1 MPPPF
6 AFSFSKGIQPRFPII
21 DTKRILQYYTKCK
34 PENTVKTVGMYKE
47 TREAFV
53 KVYKQKAFPSGEGFQ
68 TNDCGAKQ
76 KYRAVQTTR
85 YLKSY
90 WVS

>member
-1 MPPPF
+1 MQ
-6 AFSFSKGIQPRFPII
+6 AR
-21 DTKRILQYYTKCK
+21 
-34 PENTVKTVGMYKE
+34 ENTVKTVGMYKE
-47 TREAFV
+47 TMKLLLRCTN
-53 KVYKQKAFPSGEGFQ
+53 KRAFPHRGEAVRRTTAAQ
-68 TNDCGAKQ
+68 NK

>member
-1 MPPPF
+1 MQ
-6 AFSFSKGIQPRFPII
+6 AR
-21 DTKRILQYYTKCK
+21 
-34 PENTVKTVGMYKE
+34 ENTVKTVGMYKE
-47 TREAFV
+47 TMKLLLRC
-53 KVYKQKAFPSGEGFQ
+53 
-68 TNDCGAKQ
+68 TNK

>member
-1 MPPPF
+1 MQ
-6 AFSFSKGIQPRFPII
+6 AR
-21 DTKRILQYYTKCK
+21 
-34 PENTVKTVGMYKE
+34 ENTVKTVGMYKE
-47 TREAFV
+47 TMKLLLRCTNKRAFPH
-53 KVYKQKAFPSGEGFQ
+53 KGKAFRRTTVVQ
-68 TNDCGAKQ
+68 NK

>member
-1 MPPPF
+1 MQ
-6 AFSFSKGIQPRFPII
+6 AR
-21 DTKRILQYYTKCK
+21 
-34 PENTVKTVGMYKE
+34 ENTVKTVGMYKE
-47 TREAFV
+47 TMKLLLRCTNKRAFPHRG
-53 KVYKQKAFPSGEGFQ
+53 KAFRRTTVVQ
-68 TNDCGAKQ
+68 NK

>member
-1 MPPPF
+1 MQ
-6 AFSFSKGIQPRFPII
+6 AR
-21 DTKRILQYYTKCK
+21 
-34 PENTVKTVGMYKE
+34 ENTVKTVGMYKE
-47 TREAFV
+47 TMKLLLRCTNKRASPHRG
-53 KVYKQKAFPSGEGFQ
+53 KAFRRTTAVQ
-68 TNDCGAKQ
+68 NK

>member
-1 MPPPF
+1 MQGP
-6 AFSFSKGIQPRFPII
+6 
-21 DTKRILQYYTKCK
+21 C
-34 PENTVKTVGMYKE
+34 NTVKSVGMYKDMMKFLL
-47 TREAFV
+47 RC
-53 KVYKQKAFPSGEGFQ
+53 
-68 TNDCGAKQ
+68 TNK

>member
-1 MPPPF
+1 MQ
-6 AFSFSKGIQPRFPII
+6 G
-21 DTKRILQYYTKCK
+21 LC
-34 PENTVKTVGMYKE
+34 NTVKFRGMYKE
-47 TREAFV
+47 TMKLLLRCTNKRAFPHRG
-53 KVYKQKAFPSGEGFQ
+53 KAFRRTTAVQ
-68 TNDCGAKQ
+68 NK

>member
-1 MPPPF
+1 MQ
-6 AFSFSKGIQPRFPII
+6 ACG
-21 DTKRILQYYTKCK
+21 
-34 PENTVKTVGMYKE
+34 NTVKTVGMYKE
-47 TREAFV
+47 TMKLLLRCTNKRAFPHRG
-53 KVYKQKAFPSGEGFQ
+53 KAFRRTTVVQ
-68 TNDCGAKQ
+68 NK